1 MFDINDF
8 WNDYLDHDSDH
19 ETLAEYWQ
27 APDVDNY
34 TDYLH
39 EWAEGQ
45 VPVYNT
51 YAVQEWLDKG
61 LPEVDD
67 PGLVEGVTDP
77 LQMIRV
83 ALYCH
88 YLNEAYDGYGYYYA
102 RATNG

>member
-8 WNDYLDHDSDH
+8 WNDYLDHNSDH

-27 APDVDNY
+27 APDVDDY

-51 YAVQEWLDKG
+51 YAVQEWLDAG

-88 YLNEAYDGYGYYYA
+88 YLDEAYDGYDYYRA
-102 RATNG
+102 RAING

>member
-8 WNDYLDHDSDH
+8 WNDYLDHNSDH
-19 ETLAEYWQ
+19 ETLKEYLQ
-27 APDVDNY
+27 DPDVDDY

-45 VPVYNT
+45 VPIYNVD
-51 YAVQEWLDKG
+51 AVREWLNEG

-77 LQMIRV
+77 LQVIRV
-83 ALYCH
+83 ALYCR
-88 YLNEAYDGYGYYYA
+88 YLDEAYNGYHHA
-102 RATNG
+102 MATN

>member
-8 WNDYLDHDSDH
+8 WNDYLDHNSDH

-27 APDVDNY
+27 APDVYDY

-45 VPVYNT
+45 VPVYNKSV
-51 YAVQEWLDKG
+51 VQEWLDAG
-61 LPEVDD
+61 MPRVDD
-67 PGLVEGVTDP
+67 PGLVEGITDP
-77 LQMIRV
+77 LQVIRV

-88 YLNEAYDGYGYYYA
+88 YLDEAYSAYDYHHA